1 MKHTLRT
8 LLSLFIIILCYGC
21 LSINTKKYSA
31 LGTWKLKRIEQ
42 QGSKAGSLNSYVAKQ
57 GELLNL
63 FKDSTLSVLSEEAQQ
78 IGKWTINDGILTIK
92 AENSSTKSYEMKFS
106 TTKSGLEILKLKD
119 EGSGNVS
126 VFYREALPLKDLSN
140 EPFHPSNIQWRIK
153 ATTSESI
160 PQLKQRLENYVKH
173 VSLILYVAIQ
183 QKPELVS
190 FELSQ
195 GPIRIYSS
203 GIGKFPFAVV
213 KPVWKNAYYSEQ
225 EAAIAYQ
232 LYENYLRDNKY
243 TGTSTGKWVD
253 DDYAILQSIYNGLKR
268 DAKTDRE
275 KIAK

>member
-8 LLSLFIIILCYGC
+8 LLILFVVLCYSC
-21 LSINTKKYSA
+21 LPINTKKYSV

-42 QGSKAGSLNSYVAKQ
+42 KLTQGDKTGSLKE

-63 FKDSTLSVLSEEAQQ
+63 FNDNSLSILSEEAQQ
-78 IGKWTINDGILTIK
+78 IGKWTVNGDNDMLTIK
-92 AENSSTKSYEMKFS
+92 AENSSTRNYQMKFS

-119 EGSGNVS
+119 EGSSNVS
-126 VFYREALPLKDLSN
+126 VFYREASPLKDISN

-153 ATTSESI
+153 APASESI
-160 PQLKQRLENYVKH
+160 PQLRRRLENYVKH
-173 VSLILYVAIQ
+173 VSLILYVAKQ

-213 KPVWKNAYYSEQ
+213 KPIWKNAYYSEQ

-232 LYENYLRDNKY
+232 IYENYLRDNKY

-253 DDYAILQSIYNGLKR
+253 DDYAILQSIYNGLKK
-268 DAKTDRE
+268 DAKNDRE
-275 KIAK
+275 N